1 MKFSIIT
8 VCYNSANTIA
18 DTLQSVSG
26 QKNVNVEHVLVD
38 GASTDATLQII
49 KRYAEGATLVSEP
62 DQGIYDAMNK
72 GIRLASG
79 DIIGT
84 LNADDFYRDDH
95 VLEEVAQVF
104 LDPTVEACYGDL
116 VYVRQDHVGQ
126 VVRFWRST
134 AFKPGLFKLG
144 WMPAHPT
151 FFVRASVYERLGAFD
166 LNYKIAADFEL
177 LFRFI
182 EQNRIKTVYLP
193 KVLVKMRL
201 GGTTNKN
208 MANVATQN
216 REIFSILRRYYADFS
231 VLRFVVSK
239 ALNRTAQF
247 YYGYKFRFF
256 GQ

>member
-18 DTLQSVSG
+18 DTIQSILG

-38 GASTDATLQII
+38 GASKDATLQII
-49 KRYAEGATLVSEP
+49 KRYSGSATLVSEP

-72 GIRLASG
+72 GIGLSTG

-84 LNADDFYRDDH
+84 LNADDFYMDDH

-116 VYVRQDHVGQ
+116 VYVRQDHVAQ
-126 VVRFWRST
+126 VVRFWKST
-134 AFKPGLFKLG
+134 TFKLGLFKLG

-151 FFVRASVYERLGAFD
+151 FFVRADVYNRLGIFD
-166 LNYKIAADFEL
+166 LNYKLAADFEL

-182 EQNRIKTVYLP
+182 EQNRIKTKYIP

-201 GGTTNKN
+201 GGASNKN
-208 MANVATQN
+208 FTNVINQN
-216 REIFSILRRYYADFS
+216 KEILFILRSYYRDFS
-231 VLRFVVSK
+231 LMRFILSK
-239 ALNRTAQF
+239 TLNRATQF
-247 YYGYKFRFF
+247 YYGYKFRF
-256 GQ
+256 GK